1 MGKGKNGS
9 IYLEVDIWN
18 KIDEIVAKRQIA
30 ELQREGRARSNRSSV
45 IEDAIKKLL
54 EEQTQ
59 DE

>member
-30 ELQREGRARSNRSSV
+30 ELKREGRTRSNRSSV
-45 IEDAIKKLL
+45 IEDAIKKFL